1 MWMPDCTP
9 APGSMPSC
17 TACMLSAPPT
27 TICVFT
33 QQPSTTQQARHA
45 PWLLRFGSPG
55 VSGDKLGYIKVA
67 TFNSNTTEGV
77 ERALAD
83 MKKEGVAALLLDI
96 RNNGGGLFPAGGWA
110 CSEMNKWCQ

>member
-1 MWMPDCTP
+1 
-9 APGSMPSC
+9 
-17 TACMLSAPPT
+17 
-27 TICVFT
+27 
-33 QQPSTTQQARHA
+33 
-45 PWLLRFGSPG
+45 

>member
-1 MWMPDCTP
+1 M
-9 APGSMPSC
+9 
-17 TACMLSAPPT
+17 
-27 TICVFT
+27 
-33 QQPSTTQQARHA
+33 
-45 PWLLRFGSPG
+45 
-55 VSGDKLGYIKVA
+55 A